1 MPNTDRHTEFFGP
14 DFARGPFAGSN
25 LDTASIQIAAA
36 IAQVRAPLARDD
48 SEISA
53 HAQYIRDLAD
63 IIAPETATFVN
74 VSSEP
79 DAFSGTIITFRA
91 NTNSPVLMRFWLADV
106 YGGGISNESPAD
118 VYWQDGNVL
127 QSLDNDRQF
136 IFTTNTSG
144 IASLL
149 IESVSSTYW
158 YLGVAR
164 GSRVFYTGQITVE

>member
-1 MPNTDRHTEFFGP
+1 
-14 DFARGPFAGSN
+14 
-25 LDTASIQIAAA
+25 
-36 IAQVRAPLARDD
+36 
-48 SEISA
+48 
-53 HAQYIRDLAD
+53 
-63 IIAPETATFVN
+63 VN